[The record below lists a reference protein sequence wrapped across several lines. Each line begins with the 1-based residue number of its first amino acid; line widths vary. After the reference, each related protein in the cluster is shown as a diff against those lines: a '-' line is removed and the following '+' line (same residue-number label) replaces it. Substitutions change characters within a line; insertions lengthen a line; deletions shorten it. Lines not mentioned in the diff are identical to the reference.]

1 MASAAL
7 AFQDVMFTF
16 RQVITSLLPRQE
28 YREGLFF
35 IISKPFAQTAPNL
48 HSHGQKH
55 VNKGFDSELLRVLS
69 KIPKPVLLCVHCELV
84 WRLICLHVQQRGT
97 SVDARHVSSTLL
109 QATSPHRFWCTNGRR
124 NTFAKMESA
133 STIGV
138 TADFSYCDCTEAA
151 ALLGC
156 GTGGS
161 WRKSPSITTNR
172 PPKSASLFCIN
183 VKRNRIHHNTSMCI
197 HLEFWNCYTMLSLA
211 PFCVCAR
218 ERD

>member
-1 MASAAL
+1 
-7 AFQDVMFTF
+7 MFTF
-16 RQVITSLLPRQE
+16 QQVITSPLPRQE

-48 HSHGQKH
+48 HAHGQKH
-55 VNKGFDSELLRVLS
+55 VNKGFDSELLRVQS
-69 KIPKPVLLCVHCELV
+69 KIPKPVLHCELV
-84 WRLICLHVQQRGT
+84 WRLTCLHVQQRGT

-156 GTGGS
+156 GDSGTGMPSCTFSGNFVLVS
-161 WRKSPSITTNR
+161 ILEIDFRNSKRK
-172 PPKSASLFCIN
+172 AF
-183 VKRNRIHHNTSMCI
+183 
-197 HLEFWNCYTMLSLA
+197 
-211 PFCVCAR
+211 
-218 ERD
+218 